1 MINKTQKSK
10 VFAFMVIPKKVR
22 QELLKLNRT
31 NLLGKK
37 NINKKGDFNY
47 NLLQNILR
55 HHTNLTLEGVCTL
68 LKPLPPLQ
76 CCFFRLSVD
85 PNIDLGGGVK
95 KTWICLMY
103 FAKDCRKKNLKYLNQ
118 NRLSKKPRFMSGN
131 KLHTTAVSERGLN
144 TTY

>member
-1 MINKTQKSK
+1 
-10 VFAFMVIPKKVR
+10 MVIPEKVR
-22 QELLKLNRT
+22 QELLNLNRT

-55 HHTNLTLEGVCTL
+55 HHTNLTLEGVYTL

-85 PNIDLGGGVK
+85 PNIDLGRGVK
-95 KTWICLMY
+95 KT
-103 FAKDCRKKNLKYLNQ
+103 
-118 NRLSKKPRFMSGN
+118 
-131 KLHTTAVSERGLN
+131 
-144 TTY
+144 